1 MNDELFNKP
10 KNRLEM
16 LMQINNQTLKNV
28 AEKTNIPM
36 TTLSGYKK
44 NLRTPKRENA
54 NILAEYFGVSVA
66 YLLGYTDD
74 PKTENIVKSVAQ
86 STIKSTIS
94 AITPYRSDIQRFSKE
109 IRKKDFL
116 DTKEQFKTVIDY
128 GLEDY
133 SPEFQRLFSL
143 FLEES
148 KHNQLKEFVKFL
160 NNAHKSK
167 NPEVKELID
176 AYEYG
181 PEGRAYFDDLKNAM
195 FGSKLNRTL
204 TNAATKREK
213 TPSDEEK

>member
-1 MNDELFNKP
+1 MNNIESLIAQSGK
-10 KNRLEM
+10 KLT
-16 LMQINNQTLKNV
+16 QISKETGL
-28 AEKTNIPM
+28 AYP
-36 TTLSGYKK
+36 TLSGY
-44 NLRTPKRENA
+44 NQGIRTPKRENA

-74 PKTENIVKSVAQ
+74 PKPDNIAKTMTQAA
-86 STIKSTIS
+86 IKSTIS
-94 AITPYRSDIQRFSKE
+94 IMTPYRSDIERFSKE

-181 PEGRAYFDDLKNAM
+181 PEGRAYFDDLKNSM

-213 TPSDEEK
+213 TASDEEA

>member
-1 MNDELFNKP
+1 MTNRVTLLRKSAKKTMKELSKDTGIGISTISSYENGY
-10 KNRLEM
+10 
-16 LMQINNQTLKNV
+16 
-28 AEKTNIPM
+28 AE
-36 TTLSGYKK
+36 
-44 NLRTPKRENA
+44 PKRENA

-74 PKTENIVKSVAQ
+74 PKPDNIAKTMTQAA
-86 STIKSTIS
+86 IKSTIS
-94 AITPYRSDIQRFSKE
+94 IMTPYRSDIERFSKE

-213 TPSDEEK
+213 TASDEEA